1 MSLACHAMRRGL
13 ACALLAAAAGA
24 HAAPSESV
32 EAFALQGAVQ
42 RVLVSRDDTAPVTRV
57 VVAFPGGDGELGL
70 ADAPPPP
77 PTPAQGYLS
86 SLRRDLVRPGT
97 AVVLVDS
104 PSNQR
109 KLPLAYR
116 ESPEYQALLKGL
128 LAELHSR
135 FAAARLVLLGYSN
148 GAVSALVAAR
158 EPGVAGVILVSGI
171 FLRYADV
178 AGFGAEVP
186 LLVVHHE
193 ADRCIPPDFDE
204 SFRIRLRPTMVR
216 SIAQPY
222 GASACGPDSA
232 HQFSGQERAVADA
245 IQRWLDTGRA
255 SARIR

>member
-1 MSLACHAMRRGL
+1 MAHARPVLRIALTG
-13 ACALLAAAAGA
+13 ALLT
-24 HAAPSESV
+24 AAPGLNAALSESV
-32 EAFALQGAVQ
+32 EALRFQEVVL
-42 RVLVSRDDTAPVTRV
+42 RVLVARDDAAPVTRV

-77 PTPAQGYLS
+77 PTPAQGYVS
-86 SLRRDLVRPGT
+86 SLRRDLVQPGT

-109 KLPLAYR
+109 RMPLAYR
-116 ESPEYQALLKGL
+116 ESPEYQALLKHL
-128 LAELHSR
+128 LAELRSR

-148 GAVSALVAAR
+148 GAVSALVAAH
-158 EPGVAGVILVSGI
+158 EPGVAGVILVSCI
-171 FLRYADV
+171 FLRYADL

-216 SIAQPY
+216 SIAQRY